1 MPGRSQR
8 LLFDQRYVDAGDVR
22 LHVAQVPGE
31 RPLVMLHGIGMDWRV
46 WQAVSRRLV
55 PRYGLYLVDLRG
67 HGLSNKP
74 EHGYSIAHYAADV
87 EELVDA
93 LGLQNA
99 LLVGSSLGG
108 VVAAATELPLDM
120 VSHKVLVDAP
130 LTGGP
135 VRDAE
140 GFRTILRLK
149 GEETAKLGAYLQR
162 TNPGVGSF
170 LARKMSEMWHEA
182 SNGVIEDMLAHASDY
197 FDIAPALRATEQPT
211 LLLQAD
217 AARGG
222 VLRDEDIE
230 QTLNLLPRG
239 SVREIQGAGHA
250 IHATHPAEF
259 VAALD
264 SFSESVFIPAPLQLR
279 DAREGQHAP

>member
-8 LLFDQRYVDAGDVR
+8 LTFDQRFVDVGEIR
-22 LHVAQVPGE
+22 LHVVHVPGE

-46 WQAVSRRLV
+46 WQAVSRRLA
-55 PRYGLYLVDLRG
+55 PRYGLYLVDMRG
-67 HGLSNKP
+67 HGLSGKP

-99 LLVGSSLGG
+99 VLVGSSLGG

-120 VSHKVLVDAP
+120 VSHKVLVDPP

-149 GEETAKLGAYLQR
+149 QEGTEKLATYLQR

-217 AARGG
+217 VDRGG
-222 VLRDEDIE
+222 VLPEGDI
-230 QTLNLLPRG
+230 LRALDLLPCG
-239 SVREIQGAGHA
+239 SVQEIRGAGHA
-250 IHATHPAEF
+250 VHATHPAEF

-264 SFSESVFIPAPLQLR
+264 AFSQRALTAEVQQCADVR
-279 DAREGQHAP
+279 KGQHTP